1 MNENTFP
8 MVIII
13 LSSIFRSQYEL
24 VAKKFFYRVQPEFT
38 CYFWLMDI
46 FSFFAAMKRININK
60 GIYNMTSNRK
70 VFFLFLAFPLF
81 GFAGTPACGQVLT
94 AQFDEKSESISVFRD
109 AGDLLLTQHVK
120 ENIRPYINPIIEPD
134 GNGELTEF
142 SPEHHKHQTGLY
154 WGLKKV
160 NGRDYFMNW
169 KEDYW
174 RKISAKVIR
183 QQGSIVQWQSIYD
196 LLGEGGKAILR
207 ETQNW
212 SMQEIDGRFVIDL
225 EWKGDANENISIEKF
240 YVGGL
245 FLRMPW
251 RKDTGGT
258 VVNSK
263 GQKNSDA
270 ELQRAYWN
278 DVGVPINGRTDEG
291 HIAIFEHPSNAG
303 FPNAWRVDNEL
314 GVGPS
319 RQISGDWSISK
330 GESETIRYR
339 LVVYTGSF
347 NQETVARLWKEYSTK

>member
-1 MNENTFP
+1 MAFA
-8 MVIII
+8 
-13 LSSIFRSQYEL
+13 LSG
-24 VAKKFFYRVQPEFT
+24 T
-38 CYFWLMDI
+38 
-46 FSFFAAMKRININK
+46 
-60 GIYNMTSNRK
+60 
-70 VFFLFLAFPLF
+70 
-81 GFAGTPACGQVLT
+81 AGTPACGQILT
-94 AQFDEKSESISVFRD
+94 AQYDEKSESISVFHNGSD
-109 AGDLLLTQHVK
+109 VLLTQHVK
-120 ENIRPYINPIIEPD
+120 ANIRPYIHPIIAPD

-174 RKISAKVIR
+174 RKISAKVLKQR
-183 QQGSIVQWQSIYD
+183 GKIVQWQSIYD

-251 RKDTGGT
+251 RKETGGT
-258 VVNSK
+258 VINSN
-263 GQKNSDA
+263 GQKNADA
-270 ELQRAYWN
+270 ELQRANWN
-278 DVGVPINGRTDEG
+278 DIGVPIEGRPDEG
-291 HIAIFEHPSNAG
+291 HIAILEHPSNDG

-319 RQISGDWSISK
+319 RQISGDWNIPK
-330 GESETIRYR
+330 GGSETIKYR
-339 LVVYTGSF
+339 LIVYTGSF
-347 NQETVARLWKEYSTK
+347 DPALIARLWKEYSIK